1 MKLKCLLVG
10 VAMLALAGWA
20 SAADITGTWK
30 GTAETP
36 AGKVQRT
43 FNFKVDGSK
52 LTGEATSDVLG
63 NSTIQE
69 GKINGDTI
77 TFTIDV
83 TIQGNVKPRPT
94 TRARSKARPDQDECQ
109 GRKRVEQTIEYSVTR
124 VK

>member
-1 MKLKCLLVG
+1 MKLNKCLMLG
-10 VAMLALAGWA
+10 LAMLVLAGWA

-63 NSTIQE
+63 NSEIQD
-69 GKINGDTI
+69 GKIDGDTI

-83 TIQGNVKPRPT
+83 TIQGNQAKANYTGKVVGDQINMSVKV
-94 TRARSKARPDQDECQ
+94 E
-109 GRKRVEQTIEYSVTR
+109 GVEQTIEYSVKR

>member
-1 MKLKCLLVG
+1 MKLKCLLAG
-10 VAMLALAGWA
+10 LAMLALAGCA

-43 FNFKVDGSK
+43 FSFKVDGSK

-63 NSTIQE
+63 NSTIQD
-69 GKINGDTI
+69 GKIDGDTI

-83 TIQGNVKPRPT
+83 TIQGNQAKANYTGKIEGDQIKMSVKV
-94 TRARSKARPDQDECQ
+94 E
-109 GRKRVEQTIEYSVTR
+109 GVEQTIEYSVTR

>member
-10 VAMLALAGWA
+10 LAMLALAGWA

-63 NSTIQE
+63 NSTIQD

-83 TIQGNVKPRPT
+83 TIQGNQAKANYTGKIEGDQIKMSVKV
-94 TRARSKARPDQDECQ
+94 E
-109 GRKRVEQTIEYSVTR
+109 GVEQTIEYSVTR

>member
-10 VAMLALAGWA
+10 LAMLALAGCA

-83 TIQGNVKPRPT
+83 TIQGNQAKANYTGKIEGDQIKMSVKV
-94 TRARSKARPDQDECQ
+94 E
-109 GRKRVEQTIEYSVTR
+109 GVEQTIEYSVTR

>member
-10 VAMLALAGWA
+10 LAMLALAGCA

-63 NSTIQE
+63 NSTIQD

-83 TIQGNVKPRPT
+83 TIQGNQAKANYTGKIEGDQIKMSVKV
-94 TRARSKARPDQDECQ
+94 E
-109 GRKRVEQTIEYSVTR
+109 GVEQTIEYSVTR

>member
-10 VAMLALAGWA
+10 LAMLALAGWA

-63 NSTIQE
+63 NSTIQD

-83 TIQGNVKPRPT
+83 TIQGNQGKANYTGKIEGDQIKMSVKV
-94 TRARSKARPDQDECQ
+94 E
-109 GRKRVEQTIEYSVTR
+109 GVEQTIEYSVTR

>member
-1 MKLKCLLVG
+1 MKLKCLMVG
-10 VAMLALAGWA
+10 LAMLALAGWA

-36 AGKVQRT
+36 VGKVQRT

-52 LTGEATSDVLG
+52 LTGESTSDVLG
-63 NSTIQE
+63 SSIIQD
-69 GKINGDTI
+69 GKVDGDTV

-83 TIQGNVKPRPT
+83 TIQGNQAKANYTGKIEGDQIKMSVKV
-94 TRARSKARPDQDECQ
+94 E
-109 GRKRVEQTIEYSVTR
+109 GVEQTIEYSVTR

>member
-10 VAMLALAGWA
+10 LAMLALAGWA

-63 NSTIQE
+63 NSTIQD
-69 GKINGDTI
+69 GTINGDTI

-83 TIQGNVKPRPT
+83 TIQGNQAKANYTGKIEGDQIKMSVKV
-94 TRARSKARPDQDECQ
+94 E
-109 GRKRVEQTIEYSVTR
+109 GVEQTIEYSVTR

>member
-10 VAMLALAGWA
+10 LAILAFAGWA
-20 SAADITGTWK
+20 FAADITGTWK

-63 NSTIQE
+63 NSTIQD

-83 TIQGNVKPRPT
+83 TIQGNQAKANYTGKVEGDQIKMSVKV
-94 TRARSKARPDQDECQ
+94 E
-109 GRKRVEQTIEYSVTR
+109 GVEQTIEYSITR